1 MSHLMSQGTSLF
13 SLHLLLPDAI
23 LHAISDPR
31 SVNTAVEFT
40 KIYQGL
46 ALIEAHVDHIRGSRT
61 LSGSIPTPQPSP
73 DASIIPGPSQLK
85 ESLLNSDPCEP
96 EVAPGARGESN
107 RSGLYAGPT
116 STVSHLTVVC
126 LLLVSHSSAWY

>member
-1 MSHLMSQGTSLF
+1 MSQGLSLLF
-13 SLHLLLPDAI
+13 LHLLLFDAI
-23 LHAISDPR
+23 LHATSDPR
-31 SVNTAVEFT
+31 SVNTAAEFT

-46 ALIEAHVDHIRGSRT
+46 ALVEAHVDHLQGSRT
-61 LSGSIPTPQPSP
+61 LLGSIPTPRPSP
-73 DASIIPGPSQLK
+73 DASIILGPSQLK
-85 ESLLNSDPCEP
+85 ESLLNTDSCEP

-126 LLLVSHSSAWY
+126 LLLASHSSAWY